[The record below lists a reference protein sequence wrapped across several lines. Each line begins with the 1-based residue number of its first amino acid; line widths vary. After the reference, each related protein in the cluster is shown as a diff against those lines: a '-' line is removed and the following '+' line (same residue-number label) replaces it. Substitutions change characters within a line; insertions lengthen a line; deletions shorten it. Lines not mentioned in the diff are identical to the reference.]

1 MITPGKRRCVD
12 RNETQKCLPEN
23 KSKCNDPVIKEDC
36 KKMCAICTEE
46 KEKKG
51 EGDDEEEYGEEYEE

>member
-1 MITPGKRRCVD
+1 MD